1 VKRTLIPISMFLA
14 LVLGHAVAARAQA
27 DKSAN
32 DFQRMAAQ
40 LAGQREDAEIGQAN
54 DAATQALEEK
64 ALEALDVIALKA
76 LNVSGAPD
84 LAALN
89 ANLASLVPHDSP
101 DRGDYQVVRLPGAS
115 PIYAVIANFGLAGP
129 SAVRLYAGSAGQLAL
144 AGRIDCYN
152 PPKFFDEYL
161 ALLPIAASQTV
172 FVTVAGRTDDLQTG
186 IFTAWYFDGQT
197 LRQAWASDLLQQSSY
212 EADSSGFHLT
222 YCAKPDD
229 DHPGQCPSMVRD
241 TFSWEDGAWKRR
253 ESTALGPAKAAQ

>member
-1 VKRTLIPISMFLA
+1 MFLA
-14 LVLGHAVAARAQA
+14 LVLGHAAAAWAQA
-27 DKSAN
+27 DKSGN

-40 LAGQREDAEIGQAN
+40 LAGQREDAEIGQAG

-64 ALEALDVIALKA
+64 ALGALDVIALKA
-76 LNVSGAPD
+76 LNVPGAPD
-84 LAALN
+84 LATLN
-89 ANLASLVPHDSP
+89 TNLASLVPHDSP

-115 PIYAVIANFGLAGP
+115 PVYAVVANFGLAGP
-129 SAVRLYAGSAGQLAL
+129 SAVRLYAGPAGQLAL
-144 AGRIDCYN
+144 ADRIDCYN

-161 ALLPIAASQTV
+161 ALVPIGVPETV

-197 LRQAWASDLLQQSSY
+197 LRQVWASDLLQQSSY

-241 TFSWEDGAWKRR
+241 TFSWDGGAWKRR
-253 ESTALGPAKAAQ
+253 DSTPLGPAKAAQ